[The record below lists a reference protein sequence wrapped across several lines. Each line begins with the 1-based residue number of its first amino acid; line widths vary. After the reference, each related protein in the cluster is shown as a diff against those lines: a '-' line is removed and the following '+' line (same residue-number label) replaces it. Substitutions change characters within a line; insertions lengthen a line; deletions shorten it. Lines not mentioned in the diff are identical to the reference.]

1 MSDDSL
7 LLLAVADVIID
18 GRRLEGVGVE
28 PTVTAPFC
36 IEYANGGDP
45 QLDMAVSI
53 LVETL

>member
-28 PTVTAPFC
+28 ATDTAPFR
-36 IEYANGGDP
+36 IEYADGGDP
-45 QLDMAVSI
+45 QLDRAVSI
-53 LVETL
+53 LVGTL

>member
-28 PTVTAPFC
+28 PTVTVPFR
-36 IEYANGGDP
+36 IEYANGRDP
-45 QLDMAVSI
+45 QLDEAVSI
-53 LVETL
+53 LAGSL